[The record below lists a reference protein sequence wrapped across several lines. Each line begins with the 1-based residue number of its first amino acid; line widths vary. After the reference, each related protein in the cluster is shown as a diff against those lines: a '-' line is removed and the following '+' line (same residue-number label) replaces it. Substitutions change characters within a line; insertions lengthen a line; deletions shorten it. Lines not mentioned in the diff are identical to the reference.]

1 MVKVLIERHRCLV
14 CHPLIVPRS
23 VRCVKLESP
32 QQAGEG
38 FMSEYEK
45 PSKNED
51 EYFARQELERRKK
64 WAQEQASQ
72 MAVEHREQLKQLHWM
87 KCPKCGM
94 DLKEIE
100 LHGVKVD
107 QCANCG
113 GVFMEAGEM
122 EQIENHEHG
131 GVMARVFSMFR

>member
-1 MVKVLIERHRCLV
+1 MTD
-14 CHPLIVPRS
+14 
-23 VRCVKLESP
+23 
-32 QQAGEG
+32 
-38 FMSEYEK
+38 FDK

-64 WAQEQASQ
+64 WAQEQNAK
-72 MAVEHREQLKQLHWM
+72 MAAEQKEQLRQAHWM

-100 LHGVKVD
+100 VHSVKVD

-113 GVFMEAGEM
+113 GVFLDAGEM
-122 EQIENHEHG
+122 EQIAKHDEG
-131 GVMARVFSMFR
+131 GVMGRVFSMFR